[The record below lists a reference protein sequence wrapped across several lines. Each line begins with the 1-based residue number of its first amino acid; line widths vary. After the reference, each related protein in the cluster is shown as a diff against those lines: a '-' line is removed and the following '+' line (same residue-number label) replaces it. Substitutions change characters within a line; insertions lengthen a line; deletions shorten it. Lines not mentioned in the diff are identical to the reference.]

1 MKKPLTNFVQT
12 YLCSND
18 TLISQGVCT
27 TEALFQLQLGSLK
40 KVRVHIFTTAQFR
53 QESSTVAVKHP

>member
-18 TLISQGVCT
+18 TFISQGVCT

-40 KVRVHIFTTAQFR
+40 KVRVYIFTIAQFWWD
-53 QESSTVAVKHP
+53 SSAVAIKHP